1 MRLFLFLF
9 LSLSLS
15 LAKDFCIKEVENP
28 YAEVYLSYA
37 FRKGLERAV
46 LESGNRLRCGDG
58 AQEIKPYIE
67 LMREV
72 PIAYTP
78 QQRVS
83 AYNLELRVGLTV
95 GEVKKVFST
104 SVPYSQTTGGV
115 GDLPRRGAI
124 QDAFGIIYIDM
135 LEFIKELEE
144 KR

>member
-15 LAKDFCIKEVENP
+15 LAKNFCIKEVENP

-83 AYNLELRVGLTV
+83 AYSLELRVGLIV
-95 GEVKKVFST
+95 GEVRKVFST
-104 SVPYSQTTGGV
+104 SVPYSQATGGI